1 MTIFQQIVIPAV
13 TALLGFLLGNWEKIL
28 GYKRKAHS
36 EELDIG
42 EKLMKAINDGRDEIL
57 EAYKIIKQME
67 LENRNLVRENIQL
80 VTERDTFKT
89 LAEQLK
95 GRLDKLTKDFDEC
108 AEQAKRYLP
117 NIQNK
122 ENEDDKTERPYS

>member
-1 MTIFQQIVIPAV
+1 MTILQQIVIPAV

-36 EELDIG
+36 EELEIG
-42 EKLMKAINDGRDEIL
+42 EKLMKAINDGRKDIL
-57 EAYKIIKQME
+57 EAYDIIEKMEAENRTLKREKME
-67 LENRNLVRENIQL
+67 LTI
-80 VTERDTFKT
+80 ERDNFKV

-95 GRLDKLTKDFDEC
+95 VRLEKLTKDFDEC
-108 AEQAKRYLP
+108 AEQARKYIP
-117 NIQNK
+117 NTMKK